1 MPPSGLRPASSPMPA
16 STASSP
22 MPASKK
28 QARVAPAPV
37 RALSLSGTPPSALA
51 TRVGHAA
58 RLENTFGRT
67 PAAAEKRPGRPSR
80 ASPPG
85 EQHQH
90 ADATLGL
97 QEALDR
103 ATAAEAAAKRKD
115 EQIDR

>member
-1 MPPSGLRPASSPMPA
+1 MPPSGLRPASSPMSA
-16 STASSP
+16 STP
-22 MPASKK
+22 QEDRQKR
-28 QARVAPAPV
+28 RVAPPPV
-37 RALSLSGTPPSALA
+37 RALSGTPPSALA

-58 RLENTFGRT
+58 RLESTFGRT

-103 ATAAEAAAKRKD
+103 AAAAEAAAKRKD

>member
-16 STASSP
+16 SAP
-22 MPASKK
+22 QEDRQKR
-28 QARVAPAPV
+28 RVASPPV
-37 RALSLSGTPPSALA
+37 RALSGTPPSALA